1 MRKRED
7 IYRKM
12 KTQRG
17 QKKNGKEKRE

>member
-12 KTQRG
+12 KTQKA
-17 QKKNGKEKRE
+17 QKKKGKEKRE